1 MPLPAL
7 VPVTPENADLHL
19 FVGGSHMLQSAK
31 FEWIGTLVLLNIIVM
46 VTAPY
51 PFNIVKHDQY

>member
-31 FEWIGTLVLLNIIVM
+31 FEWKWYIGT
-46 VTAPY
+46 
-51 PFNIVKHDQY
+51 VKHYCDGYSTLSFQYSQT